1 MRWLRRF
8 IAQNPAKV
16 FRDEPGTMI
25 KKGVKK
31 TMTNIK
37 LQNPYMDETIKVKE
51 NLKRILDMLEWLEV
65 GNIQYLQLQQ
75 LEPEKRVITI
85 SPKNFAK
92 IDYYEAEGVD
102 DEI

>member
-1 MRWLRRF
+1 
-8 IAQNPAKV
+8 
-16 FRDEPGTMI
+16 
-25 KKGVKK
+25 
-31 TMTNIK
+31 MTNIR

-65 GNIQYLQLQQ
+65 CNIQCLQLQQ
-75 LEPEKRVITI
+75 IEPEKRVITI

-92 IDYYEAEGVD
+92 IDYYEAEEVD